1 MKKNLSLDLFISNRV
16 NKKKKKYALIIGE
29 TPSNGA
35 RSPKLWNRV
44 YKKQKNQTKMFPA
57 DVSIIN
63 LKALISYLKFDDAFI
78 GSAVTAPYKEI
89 ILKYVKFIS
98 SEAKVIGS
106 INTIKKSNS
115 RLIGYNTDY
124 HGVMKSLISFKKKK
138 KILILGCGGA
148 GKAVILA
155 SIKKFKN
162 AFFYFY
168 NRDKKKLNTF
178 IKKLKIKNYEI
189 INYKKILSLYGVDL
203 TINTTSIGFNSWIF
217 RNKKFYNL
225 MYFTPFS
232 NLNKVH
238 GIKSRNKKEF
248 LRKNQNCI
256 NNDKLNYFKFL
267 EQNSN
272 CEFFDIIYNPQ
283 MTTFLKL
290 AKINGHKILNGL
302 DMNLDQAVKAFCIV
316 NNKEFKK
323 INILM
328 KKNG

>member
-1 MKKNLSLDLFISNRV
+1 MKKNLSLDLFISNTV
-16 NKKKKKYALIIGE
+16 NTKKKKYSLIIGE

-44 YKKQKNQTKMFPA
+44 YKKQKDQTKMFPA
-57 DVSIIN
+57 DVSIRN
-63 LKALISYLKFDDAFI
+63 LKALISYLKFDDTFI

-89 ILKYVKFIS
+89 ILKYVKLIS

-106 INTIKKSNS
+106 INTIKKSNL
-115 RLIGYNTDY
+115 RLVGYNTDY

-148 GKAVILA
+148 GKAVIFA

-168 NRDKKKLNTF
+168 NRDKKKLKRF

-189 INYKKILSLYGVDL
+189 INNKKILSLYGIDL

-232 NLNKVH
+232 NLNKVQ
-238 GIKSRNKKEF
+238 GIKNRNKKKF
-248 LRKNQNCI
+248 LRKNLNYI
-256 NNDKLNYFKFL
+256 NNDKLTYLKFL
-267 EQNSN
+267 GQNSN

-283 MTTFLKL
+283 MTKFLKL

-302 DMNLDQAVKAFCIV
+302 HMNLDQAVKAFCIV